1 MLLDLKEVE
10 VYYGKVQALKGISL
24 RIEEGQIVS
33 LVGANG
39 AGKSTTLRTICGL
52 NQPSSGEIRFE
63 GERIDSMPTKKIVA
77 KGISLVPEG
86 RRIFPLMTTLDNL
99 LLGATLRK
107 DKRGIARDLEEV
119 FDSFPILRERKR
131 QRASSL
137 SGGEQQMLAIGRA
150 LMRKP
155 RLLLM
160 DEPSLGLSPL
170 LCQEISKIITRINQ
184 SGTSVILAEQNVRL
198 AFGVA
203 HRSYVLETG
212 KIVLEG
218 DTIDLVNS
226 EYVKKAYLGG

>member
-218 DTIDLVNS
+218 DTINLVNS

>member
-24 RIEEGQIVS
+24 RIEEGQIIS

-39 AGKSTTLRTICGL
+39 AGKSTVLGAICGL

-86 RRIFPLMTTLDNL
+86 RRVFPLMTTLDNL

-119 FDSFPILRERKR
+119 FDSFPILRERKS

-212 KIVLEG
+212 KIVLAG

>member
-63 GERIDSMPTKKIVA
+63 GERIDSIPTKKIVA

-218 DTIDLVNS
+218 NTIDLANS